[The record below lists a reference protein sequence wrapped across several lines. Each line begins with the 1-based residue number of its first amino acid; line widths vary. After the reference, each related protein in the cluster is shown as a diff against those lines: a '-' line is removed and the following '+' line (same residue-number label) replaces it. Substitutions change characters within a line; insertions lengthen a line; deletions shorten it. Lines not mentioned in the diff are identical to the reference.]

1 MEEIEIALLIVIS
14 ILIVLVS
21 TIWWASRAR
30 KRQVNDSKPI
40 KIPSPQEDLREARS
54 RLYEQLSNE
63 RLTKASPEEVN
74 NQTEPSESRRGDVDT
89 KREFSFTKLQ
99 RTWAN
104 KEQQDRNGRPRNRDT
119 IFETDENAST
129 PSNSSPT
136 SGVKSPMTAGK
147 SPYQKGEGVY
157 VKAEKMTEKSTESE
171 DDRRTS
177 MMITPVKQK
186 VIHYKYSSLPN
197 TKLPTEGYDDCD
209 RPIIQPIK
217 SIYKLFSWLPGL
229 DGFNIAT
236 VPLQRRSNSN
246 PSARIMVCHDMM
258 GGYTQDKY
266 PQGANTTTDYH
277 FYHWHLIESFV
288 YFSHNFITIPPST
301 WTNAAHAN
309 GVLSLG
315 TIITEWEDGA
325 RTCNHL
331 LSTKANVDQF
341 VDQCVSLANYY
352 QFDGWLIN
360 IENNLQVSTLT

>member
-1 MEEIEIALLIVIS
+1 MEEAEIALLIVIS
-14 ILIVLVS
+14 ILVVLIS

-30 KRQVNDSKPI
+30 KRQVNGSKPV
-40 KIPSPQEDLREARS
+40 KILSPQEDLREARS
-54 RLYEQLSNE
+54 RF
-63 RLTKASPEEVN
+63 TKTNLEEVN
-74 NQTEPSESRRGDVDT
+74 KQTESNKLQRADVST
-89 KREFSFTKLQ
+89 KREFSFTKLK
-99 RTWAN
+99 RTWAS
-104 KEQQDRNGRPRNRDT
+104 KEQHDRNGRPRNRDT

-129 PSNSSPT
+129 PSKFSTT
-136 SGVKSPMTAGK
+136 SEVKSPGK
-147 SPYQKGEGVY
+147 SPYPKENGVY
-157 VKAEKMTEKSTESE
+157 VKAEKMAAKTMESE
-171 DDRRTS
+171 EDRRTS

-197 TKLPTEGYDDCD
+197 TKLPTEGYDDCG

-217 SIYKLFSWLPGL
+217 SIYKLFSWLPGF
-229 DGFNIAT
+229 DNFNIAT
-236 VPLQRRSNSN
+236 VPLRRRSNSN

-258 GGYTQDKY
+258 GGYTLDKY

-341 VDQCVSLANYY
+341 VEQCVSLANYY

-360 IENNLQVSTLT
+360 IENNLQVSFIELFI